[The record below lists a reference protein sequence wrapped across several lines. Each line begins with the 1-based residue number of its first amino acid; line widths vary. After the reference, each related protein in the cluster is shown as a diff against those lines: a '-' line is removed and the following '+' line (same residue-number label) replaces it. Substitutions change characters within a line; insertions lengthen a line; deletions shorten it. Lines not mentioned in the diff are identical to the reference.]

1 MNDPRKDDGKDIQ
14 VRIQVWN
21 LRHKFHQHDRLG
33 PQEDHNQ

>member
-1 MNDPRKDDGKDIQ
+1 MTQEKDYGKHIQ

-21 LRHKFHQHDRLG
+21 PRRKFHQHDRLS